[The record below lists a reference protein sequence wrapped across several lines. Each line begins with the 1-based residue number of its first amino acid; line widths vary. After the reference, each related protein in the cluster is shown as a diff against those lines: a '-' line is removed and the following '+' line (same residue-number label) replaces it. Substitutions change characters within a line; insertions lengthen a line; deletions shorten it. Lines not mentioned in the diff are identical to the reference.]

1 MCSASVISG
10 VSPLPAKK
18 KGWYE
23 FFLSDVFPTLTA
35 NEIKAV
41 SRKKNMTSGGG
52 ILKKKTSGQSELME
66 TGRNMCCESAM
77 AYFLSALFL
86 IYC

>member
-52 ILKKKTSGQSELME
+52 ILKKNLWAVRTYGNGKKHVL
-66 TGRNMCCESAM
+66 
-77 AYFLSALFL
+77 
-86 IYC
+86 